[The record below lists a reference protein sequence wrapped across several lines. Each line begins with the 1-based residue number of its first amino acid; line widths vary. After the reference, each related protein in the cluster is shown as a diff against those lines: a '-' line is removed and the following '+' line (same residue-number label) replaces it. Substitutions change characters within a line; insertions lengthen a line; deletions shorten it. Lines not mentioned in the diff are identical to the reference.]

1 MKLSRNVL
9 VGSLATVGM
18 VLGAVAPAVT
28 AQAATTSGVVG
39 SDGSVTGTKAS
50 DGKTFEQ
57 VPAEGNGDLAIA
69 YDNGDGTTVGSA
81 TMESNANVKVVN
93 GLLVLN
99 AVPDFGFGS
108 AAMGTK
114 VGLENNKYD
123 QPAADSTNADAVKI
137 TESRAGAPGFSL
149 SAQIGK
155 FSTTGDEQN
164 FTLSLLPT
172 ALTDSDGKS
181 ASTVKTNSV
190 NLEGTDTAASP
201 LIDLAAGSYN
211 VGQVNASFAP
221 SDKNVFLKLGDTAS
235 STTPDKASVKS
246 YNANITW
253 TLTAKPT
260 QTETPA
266 G

>member
-18 VLGAVAPAVT
+18 VLGSLAPAVV

-39 SDGSVTGTKAS
+39 SDGNVTGTKA
-50 DGKTFEQ
+50 
-57 VPAEGNGDLAIA
+57 
-69 YDNGDGTTVGSA
+69 
-81 TMESNANVKVVN
+81 
-93 GLLVLN
+93 
-99 AVPDFGFGS
+99 
-108 AAMGTK
+108 
-114 VGLENNKYD
+114 
-123 QPAADSTNADAVKI
+123 
-137 TESRAGAPGFSL
+137 
-149 SAQIGK
+149 
-155 FSTTGDEQN
+155 
-164 FTLSLLPT
+164 
-172 ALTDSDGKS
+172 SDGKS

-211 VGQVNASFAP
+211 VGQINASFAP

-260 QTETPA
+260 KTTGTTQP
-266 G
+266 